1 MTSKFDPPAP
11 PAKGGAGVCLEQ
23 GDLSEE
29 EEEDVM
35 RKIAEGAPIGPRIFE
50 LFLTAVMSL
59 SLGMAQAGSAERI
72 GSSAPDIFLSFKDN
86 TLSVK
91 IERARLTEVLQEL
104 ARQAR
109 LEVSLASSL
118 AEEQVS
124 LSFDGL
130 PLEQGIARILTGKNY
145 TLRYAPESVP
155 PRVAEIRVISGGS
168 GPIARIGLEVAPPS
182 AGSELRS
189 PEGKSL
195 DELARDAT
203 QAPDPK
209 ARIDALKSLGRWEKE
224 EKVRAAVASALSD
237 QDREV
242 RGTALAFVQG
252 GGVSIPLEALT
263 DMALEDASPKLR
275 LHALDELV
283 ERSEPGKIVEQL
295 KQAAEDPDPHVQALA
310 QRWLRRV
317 EGQEA
322 VP

>member
-1 MTSKFDPPAP
+1 
-11 PAKGGAGVCLEQ
+11 
-23 GDLSEE
+23 
-29 EEEDVM
+29 M
-35 RKIAEGAPIGPRIFE
+35 RKIAKGAPMRARVLE
-50 LFLTAVMSL
+50 LFLTAVVGL
-59 SLGMAQAGSAERI
+59 SLCVPQAGSVA
-72 GSSAPDIFLSFKDN
+72 GVGTPAPDIFLSFKDN
-86 TLSVK
+86 TVSVK
-91 IERARLTEVLQEL
+91 IERARLAEVLQEL

-118 AEEQVS
+118 AEDQVS

-145 TLRYAPESVP
+145 TLRYAPEAVP

-168 GPIARIGLEVAPPS
+168 GPIARIGPEVAPPS
-182 AGSELRS
+182 TGSELRS

-195 DELARDAT
+195 DELSRDAT
-203 QAPDPK
+203 QSPDPK
-209 ARIDALKSLGRWEKE
+209 ARIDALKSLGQWGDE
-224 EKVRAAVASALSD
+224 EKVQTTVASALGD
-237 QDREV
+237 QDGEV
-242 RGTALAFVQG
+242 RDTALASVQG

-295 KQAAEDPDPHVQALA
+295 KQAAEDPDPQVQALA

-317 EGQEA
+317 EGQQ
-322 VP
+322 VRP